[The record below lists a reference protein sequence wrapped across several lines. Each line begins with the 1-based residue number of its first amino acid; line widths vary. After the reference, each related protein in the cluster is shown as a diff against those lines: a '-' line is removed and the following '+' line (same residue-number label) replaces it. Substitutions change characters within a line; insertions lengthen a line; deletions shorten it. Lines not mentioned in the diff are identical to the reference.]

1 VFLIPEFPVVLSGA
15 MNTETGQIYF
25 GQNTGIPKPLAPE
38 LQSAL
43 DEFEGPGA
51 PGKGIPG
58 AHSEINAV
66 NQGLLEAPGSQ
77 IGDYIFYSVR
87 LRGALQGAPIVMC
100 PNCSEILE
108 P

>member
-1 VFLIPEFPVVLSGA
+1 
-15 MNTETGQIYF
+15 MNTQTGDIYF
-25 GQNTGIPKPLAPE
+25 GQNTGIPDPLAPE

-43 DEFEGPGA
+43 DQFEGPGA

-66 NQGLLEAPGSQ
+66 NQGLLEDPCSQ
-77 IGDYIFYSVR
+77 ISDYIFYSVR
-87 LRGALQGAPIVMC
+87 LRGALQDEPIEMC
-100 PNCSEILE
+100 PNCSAILE